1 MRVDHFRFV
10 LVFPVEKIALT
21 TSWVVAESD
30 SSPTMVVFDV
40 VTVLAAALLWSPG
53 LKDEEEGK
61 KDTF

>member
-1 MRVDHFRFV
+1 MRVDHFRFD
-10 LVFPVEKIALT
+10 LVFPAEKIALT

-40 VTVLAAALLWSPG
+40 VTVLAAALLWSPD
-53 LKDEEEGK
+53 LKDEEEEK